1 MSEPIRSERHEQ
13 LRCILKERRIEAGL
27 TQAELS
33 ARLGKPQ
40 SFIAKIETAE
50 RRVGVLDALDIYVAL
65 GGGARDLA
73 DDLERLTTP

>member
-1 MSEPIRSERHEQ
+1 MSESIRSERHEQ
-13 LRCILKERRIEAGL
+13 LRSILKERRIEAGL

-65 GGGARDLA
+65 GGDARDLA